1 MSEVKPRKKGISSSR
16 TSEGS
21 QKAEKYSNYGRL
33 ARPRTSNNHSSFWMD
48 SRTSLSIVSL
58 AVCLVVSW
66 FLFQQSGQFAD
77 LERKYNFLHQEAEK
91 ILDMGNKVNFI
102 SEKLESSES
111 ILREAASSISV
122 MTEFG
127 QEISSLHNIINDI
140 QNNEQTLPLKMQNIN
155 EKFQNVTDSWR
166 RSLDEMNRNA
176 SGLKSEAK
184 FIHTEVTSKINEVDQ
199 RIKSLSEKCEKTWN
213 LMKQLEDLQII
224 SHIKYLQED
233 IYTMKTWSS
242 NIIKKQEELEKN
254 LTSLFH
260 AVSSA
265 EQNTASVAKNLTL
278 TIVTVKTDIR
288 RISGLVSEMTALTNS
303 LQTLEDKVEKSE
315 KTTIRNIGDL
325 LTSSIDRST
334 KIQSLASSN
343 ARKIEQIKTA
353 LSELRSGFNKH
364 SNRLLNL
371 EGDRAKVL
379 KTVTF
384 ANDLKPKIY
393 KVKKEF
399 AVLEPLINDL
409 TLRIG
414 RLVEEVLQREK
425 EIALLNEKLANL
437 TRVQTKIKDVKDE
450 ITKISDIN

>member
-1 MSEVKPRKKGISSSR
+1 MSEVKPRKKGISSSK

-21 QKAEKYSNYGRL
+21 QKAEKHSNYGKL
-33 ARPRTSNNHSSFWMD
+33 ASPRSSNNHSSFWMD
-48 SRTSLSIVSL
+48 SRTSLSIISL
-58 AVCLVVSW
+58 AVCLVMSW

-91 ILDMGNKVNFI
+91 IMDVGNKVNLI
-102 SEKLESSES
+102 
-111 ILREAASSISV
+111 
-122 MTEFG
+122 
-127 QEISSLHNIINDI
+127 
-140 QNNEQTLPLKMQNIN
+140 
-155 EKFQNVTDSWR
+155 
-166 RSLDEMNRNA
+166 
-176 SGLKSEAK
+176 
-184 FIHTEVTSKINEVDQ
+184 
-199 RIKSLSEKCEKTWN
+199 SEKCEKTWN

-242 NIIKKQEELEKN
+242 SIIKKQEQLEKN

-265 EQNTASVAKNLTL
+265 EQNTASVAKNVTL
-278 TIVTVKTDIR
+278 TIVAVKTDIR
-288 RISGLVSEMTALTNS
+288 RISGLVSDMTALADS
-303 LQTLEDKVEKSE
+303 LQTLEDKVEKGE
-315 KTTIRNIGDL
+315 KATVKNIGDL

-343 ARKIEQIKTA
+343 ARKIEQMKTA
-353 LSELRSGFNKH
+353 LSELRSDFNKH

-384 ANDLKPKIY
+384 ANDLKPKMY

-399 AVLEPLINDL
+399 AILEPLINDL

-437 TRVQTKIKDVKDE
+437 TRVQTEIKDVKDE

>member
-1 MSEVKPRKKGISSSR
+1 MSI
-16 TSEGS
+16 
-21 QKAEKYSNYGRL
+21 
-33 ARPRTSNNHSSFWMD
+33 
-48 SRTSLSIVSL
+48 ISL
-58 AVCLVVSW
+58 AVCLVVTW

-77 LERKYNFLHQEAEK
+77 LERKYNFLQQEAGK
-91 ILDMGNKVNFI
+91 ILDVGNKVNLI
-102 SEKLESSES
+102 
-111 ILREAASSISV
+111 
-122 MTEFG
+122 
-127 QEISSLHNIINDI
+127 
-140 QNNEQTLPLKMQNIN
+140 
-155 EKFQNVTDSWR
+155 
-166 RSLDEMNRNA
+166 
-176 SGLKSEAK
+176 
-184 FIHTEVTSKINEVDQ
+184 
-199 RIKSLSEKCEKTWN
+199 SEKCEKTWN
-213 LMKQLEDLQII
+213 LMKQLEDLHII

-242 NIIKKQEELEKN
+242 SIIKKQEELEKN

-265 EQNTASVAKNLTL
+265 EQNAASVAKNVTL

-288 RISGLVSEMTALTNS
+288 RISGLVSEMTALTDS
-303 LQTLEDKVEKSE
+303 LQTLEDKVEKGE
-315 KTTIRNIGDL
+315 KATVKNIGDL

-353 LSELRSGFNKH
+353 LSELRSDFNKH
-364 SNRLLNL
+364 SDRLLNL

-384 ANDLKPKIY
+384 ANDLKPKMY

-399 AVLEPLINDL
+399 AILEPLINDL

-414 RLVEEVLQREK
+414 RLVEEVLRREK

-437 TRVQTKIKDVKDE
+437 TRVQTEIKDAKDE
-450 ITKISDIN
+450 ITKISDMN